1 MLAEG
6 PLVFLLDVDNTLL
19 DNDQF
24 AADLSVRLEGEL
36 GADGRERY
44 WALYAELREESG
56 FADHLATLQRLRN
69 EVADDQPLLGISDFV
84 LDYPFDELLYPR
96 SLEVIA
102 HLRTLGLPVVLSDG
116 DVVLQPHKIRRSG
129 IWRAVAGRVL
139 VYLHKE
145 RELDALQRRY
155 PASRYVLVDDKPEL
169 LAAMKRGLGDRLTT
183 VFVRQGHY
191 AAESE
196 GKPIVPPPD
205 HRIERIGDLLDWAAV
220 PPGTAIRTQSEPSS

>member
-1 MLAEG
+1 MRTEG
-6 PLVFLLDVDNTLL
+6 PMVFLLDVDNTLL
-19 DNDQF
+19 DNDRF
-24 AADLSVRLEGEL
+24 TADLSVRLEDEL
-36 GADGRERY
+36 GAGGRERY
-44 WALYAELREESG
+44 WALYAELRERSG
-56 FADHLATLQRLRN
+56 YADYLATLQRLRS
-69 EVADDQPLLGISDFV
+69 EVADDQPLLAISGFV
-84 LDYPFDELLYPR
+84 LDYPFDALLYPR

-129 IWRAVAGRVL
+129 IWQAVAGRVL

-155 PASRYVLVDDKPEL
+155 PSSRYVLVDDKPAL

-205 HRIERIGDLLDWAAV
+205 HQIERIGELLDWDADS
-220 PPGTAIRTQSEPSS
+220 PGTPTRTHVEPSS